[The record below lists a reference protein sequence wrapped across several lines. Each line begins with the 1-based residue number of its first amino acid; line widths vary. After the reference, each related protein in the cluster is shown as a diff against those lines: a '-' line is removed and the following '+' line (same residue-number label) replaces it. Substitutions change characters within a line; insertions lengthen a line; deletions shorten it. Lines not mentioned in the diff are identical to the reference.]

1 MSAPEREVEKPMT
14 PAPAAP
20 VAPAAPA
27 SSVGPVTTGPVTMRA
42 LLASCAAATAVSTP
56 PRETRAAAQ
65 RAEDI
70 EKGAVERRDAA

>member
-1 MSAPEREVEKPMT
+1 MT

-20 VAPAAPA
+20 AAH
-27 SSVGPVTTGPVTMRA
+27 GPVTMRA

-56 PRETRAAAQ
+56 PRGTDAADEAPARRATGS
-65 RAEDI
+65 